1 MIYISIQLISISL
14 WIFYKKSLSNFMN
27 FRYLTNALYEQIRL
41 QDSVNRIYKTIL
53 KLFVDIQ
60 ALINYRTQFVEI
72 NHYNSQIESITYGV
86 PQGIVLGPI
95 LFLINVNDSKKKRSY
110 KFCTRTVLLYRDT
123 TWKVIRQWWILPW
136 VESYSEYIVIC
147 VFVII
152 FESCK
157 G

>member
-1 MIYISIQLISISL
+1 
-14 WIFYKKSLSNFMN
+14 MN

-60 ALINYRTQFVEI
+60 ALINYSTQFVEI

-95 LFLINVNDSKKKRSY
+95 LFLIYVNDSKLMEKEEK
-110 KFCTRTVLLYRDT
+110 
-123 TWKVIRQWWILPW
+123 I
-136 VESYSEYIVIC
+136 
-147 VFVII
+147 
-152 FESCK
+152 
-157 G
+157 

>member
-1 MIYISIQLISISL
+1 
-14 WIFYKKSLSNFMN
+14 MN

-86 PQGIVLGPI
+86 PQGIALGPI
-95 LFLINVNDSKKKRSY
+95 LFLIYVNDSKLMEKEEK
-110 KFCTRTVLLYRDT
+110 
-123 TWKVIRQWWILPW
+123 I
-136 VESYSEYIVIC
+136 
-147 VFVII
+147 
-152 FESCK
+152 
-157 G
+157 